1 MAESTCLSVL
11 SSLSS
16 LFCFFCRRWF
26 VVPAERAVGS
36 PRVCYRAA
44 AAAAAA
50 VVVVDVVA
58 AVVEG

>member
-44 AAAAAA
+44 AAAAA